1 MPLPA
6 VVLLV
11 LGSAVL
17 LLFQWA
23 GRDPLGALSVVWPE
37 KGAALTVQYV
47 TSDLRMQAEHQA
59 GKQKLARAP
68 EAMVKD
74 CQRLEKLGMA
84 TAIVQRG
91 QVLYVTEGQDAH
103 LLRDQ
108 IARHMGH
115 SRSAEVWDERG
126 FFFVYQSRH
135 GLEVLA
141 KGGLDT
147 MPEER
152 PQRMG
157 PPPDLVPPIIGIVLL
172 LTAAAVIVLGR
183 LLARMASRQILG
195 PLAELSR
202 AADAIRK
209 GDLSQPVSIP
219 SHDEVGEVCEDFEQ
233 MRRELLRAR
242 EEEQRYTENRKELLA
257 GISHDLRTPLT
268 ALSGYVSGLQDGIAR
283 TPEKRNHYLTQMQA
297 GIWTL
302 THMVEDLFLFSKL
315 DLGKEELHREPV
327 HLKRY
332 LEDFASERS
341 AVPAE
346 GNMEAGE
353 ESAHRE
359 IRVEGSPA
367 CDLAALDRR
376 QFARVVENLLSNSR
390 KYSRDGQAQIEI
402 QLSEHRGQPRED
414 SAADGETGCRSAG
427 RTMGAAWSPSSSVSS
442 LRASTAR
449 MPRGPAWRR
458 AAASDSPLCRR
469 SSRRTEAIST
479 RRMSRA
485 ADWPSSWTCRS

>member
-1 MPLPA
+1 
-6 VVLLV
+6 
-11 LGSAVL
+11 
-17 LLFQWA
+17 
-23 GRDPLGALSVVWPE
+23 
-37 KGAALTVQYV
+37 
-47 TSDLRMQAEHQA
+47 
-59 GKQKLARAP
+59 
-68 EAMVKD
+68 
-74 CQRLEKLGMA
+74 
-84 TAIVQRG
+84 
-91 QVLYVTEGQDAH
+91 
-103 LLRDQ
+103 
-108 IARHMGH
+108 
-115 SRSAEVWDERG
+115 
-126 FFFVYQSRH
+126 
-135 GLEVLA
+135 
-141 KGGLDT
+141 
-147 MPEER
+147 
-152 PQRMG
+152 MG